1 MSMNASY
8 RTTKTDDRMKLAID
22 AKNKQITRV
31 ARGIYSTTAIVDL
44 LEVYSLRYPYGIF
57 TLETLFSIYNMT
69 DRFIDKYWI
78 STIRGSRSI
87 RDDRIIQI
95 RMERDLFSIG
105 ETWIPY
111 EGGSIK
117 VYDKERLLIE
127 LFRFEKRI
135 SKSLY
140 KEIVQ
145 YYRKMVHQEF
155 RIPLFHEYCEHFRER
170 KALFEKF
177 AKEIL

>member
-1 MSMNASY
+1 MSMNAPY
-8 RTTKTDDRMKLAID
+8 RTAKTEDRMKLAAS
-22 AKNKQITRV
+22 AKNKKITRV
-31 ARGIYSTTAIVDL
+31 ARGIYAETDLVDPL
-44 LEVYSLRYPYGIF
+44 MVYSLRYPYGIF

-69 DRFIDKYWI
+69 DRFIDTYWI
-78 STIRGSRSI
+78 STLRGSRSI
-87 RDDRIIQI
+87 QDDRIVQI

-117 VYDKERLLIE
+117 GYDKERLLIE

-145 YYRKMVHQEF
+145 YYRKMVHQAF
-155 RIPLFHEYCEHFRER
+155 RIPLFHAYCEHFRER
-170 KALFEKF
+170 KSLQEKF